1 MWGGRALG
9 ALSGSRLSDGAAA
22 ACINTGGRQDHP
34 SAELELLTGNFSARS
49 RSPTMQWMAFSLFKV
64 FTRFNN
70 L

>member
-34 SAELELLTGNFSARS
+34 SAELELSTGNFTVGVG
-49 RSPTMQWMAFSLFKV
+49 PYYSL
-64 FTRFNN
+64 
-70 L
+70 LLD